1 VVPVSR
7 LSSGRSDRGASQLT
21 GGTPAVLLAL
31 VAALAATFVAAVTVP
46 GTAVA
51 VAGTAAL
58 GAGTVHDGRRT
69 RLVGGALLL
78 GAVAYGAY
86 GGLPIP
92 AVLGGTVAALVAV
105 DCAERSV
112 ALDAQVPDAATVR
125 LVLRR
130 TCTTLLVGGVA
141 AGLGYGAYRVGSGE
155 APAPAAA
162 LLVVGALLS
171 AAALR

>member
-1 VVPVSR
+1 MSR
-7 LSSGRSDRGASQLT
+7 LSVAGDGRADPRLT

-31 VAALAATFVAAVTVP
+31 VAALAGTFVASVTVV
-46 GTAVA
+46 GTALA

-58 GAGTVHDGRRT
+58 GAGTVHDGH
-69 RLVGGALLL
+69 RLRLGGGAVLV
-78 GAVAYGAY
+78 GAVAYGSY

-105 DCAERSV
+105 DGAERAV
-112 ALDAQVPDAATVR
+112 VLDAQVPDAATGR

-130 TCTTLLVGGVA
+130 TGTTLLVGTLA
-141 AGLGYGAYRVGSGE
+141 AGLGYAAYRVGSG
-155 APAPAAA
+155 AAPAAA
-162 LLVVGALLS
+162 AALLLVGALLS

>member
-1 VVPVSR
+1 MSLPSP
-7 LSSGRSDRGASQLT
+7 DRGERNGSSPT

-46 GTAVA
+46 GTAIA

-69 RLVGGALLL
+69 RLAGGALLL

-92 AVLGGTVAALVAV
+92 VVLGGTVAALVAI
-105 DCAERSV
+105 DGAERAV
-112 ALDAQVPDAATVR
+112 ALDAQVPDAATAR

-130 TCTTLLVGGVA
+130 TGTTLVVA
-141 AGLGYGAYRVGSGE
+141 TVVAGLGYGAYRVGSGE
-155 APAPAAA
+155 APAAAAA
-162 LLVVGALLS
+162 LLLVGALLS

>member
-1 VVPVSR
+1 MSR
-7 LSSGRSDRGASQLT
+7 LSLGRGDRTGSTPT

-31 VAALAATFVAAVTVP
+31 VAALAATFVASVTVL
-46 GTAVA
+46 GTVVA

-69 RLVGGALLL
+69 RLAGAALLL
-78 GAVAYGAY
+78 GSVAYGAY

-92 AVLGGTVAALVAV
+92 AVLGGTVAALVAI
-105 DCAERSV
+105 DGAERSV

-125 LVLRR
+125 LVIRR
-130 TCTTLLVGGVA
+130 TGSTLLVATIA
-141 AGLGYGAYRVGSGE
+141 AGLGYGAYRVGSGG

-162 LLVVGALLS
+162 LLLVGGLLS

>member
-1 VVPVSR
+1 MSR
-7 LSSGRSDRGASQLT
+7 PSLGRGERPGSSLT

-31 VAALAATFVAAVTVP
+31 VGALAATFVAAVTVP
-46 GTAVA
+46 GTAIA

-69 RLVGGALLL
+69 RLAGGALLL

-92 AVLGGTVAALVAV
+92 AVLGGAVAALVAI
-105 DCAERSV
+105 DGAERSV
-112 ALDAQVPDAATVR
+112 ALDAQVPDAATFR

-130 TCTTLLVGGVA
+130 TGTTLLVATVA
-141 AGLGYGAYRVGSGE
+141 AGLGYGAYRIGSGQ

-162 LLVVGALLS
+162 LLLVGALLS